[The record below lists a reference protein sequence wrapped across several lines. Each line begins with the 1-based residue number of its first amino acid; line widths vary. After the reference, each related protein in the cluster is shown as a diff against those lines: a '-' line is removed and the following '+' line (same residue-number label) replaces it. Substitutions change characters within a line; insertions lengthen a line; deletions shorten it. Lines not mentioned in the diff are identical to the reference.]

1 MPAHAP
7 AKKIHERLRREV
19 FRALV
24 EAQDAGSSV
33 LQSRADVARHFR
45 IPAYEVRRIEGEGI
59 DKDWPP
65 L

>member
-1 MPAHAP
+1 MSVHSP
-7 AKKIHERLRREV
+7 AKEIHERLRREV

-24 EAQDAGSSV
+24 EAQDGGSSV

-45 IPAYEVRRIEGEGI
+45 IPPREVRRIEGEGI
-59 DKDWPP
+59 DNDWPP

>member
-1 MPAHAP
+1 MPVHGL
-7 AKKIHERLRREV
+7 AKEIDETRRREV

-24 EAQDAGSSV
+24 EAQDGGSSV

-45 IPAYEVRRIEGEGI
+45 IPPHEVRRIEGEGI
-59 DKDWPP
+59 DKNWPP

>member
-1 MPAHAP
+1 MTVDSP
-7 AKKIHERLRREV
+7 AKRIEERLRREV

-24 EAQDAGSSV
+24 EAQDGGSSV

-45 IPAYEVRRIEGEGI
+45 IPPHEVRRIEGEGI
-59 DKDWPP
+59 DKNWPP

>member
-1 MPAHAP
+1 ME
-7 AKKIHERLRREV
+7 IDERLRREV

-33 LQSRADVARHFR
+33 LQSRADVARHYR
-45 IPAYEVRRIEGEGI
+45 IAAHEVRRIEGEGI
-59 DKDWPP
+59 DKEWPP

>member
-1 MPAHAP
+1 MPVHGL
-7 AKKIHERLRREV
+7 AKKIDETLRREV

-24 EAQDAGSSV
+24 EAQDGGSSV

-45 IPAYEVRRIEGEGI
+45 IPPHQVRRIEGEGV
-59 DKDWPP
+59 DNDWPP

>member
-1 MPAHAP
+1 MSVLGPVRE
-7 AKKIHERLRREV
+7 IHEKLRREV

-45 IPAYEVRRIEGEGI
+45 IPTYEVRRIECEGV
-59 DKDWPP
+59 DKEWPP